1 MFSFFRCCQIDNN
14 KVEDPVKISTVEE
27 FYNVESKNKIS
38 IIKYHYIIQKRI
50 MNFRYRNSEI
60 NNRINYLLII
70 EEPYNFIIDYNDS
83 DIMTFKELNNDDKN
97 YYLNNNNYKET
108 IDVNKDWLEE
118 CYKLYL
124 NTKTNNDLN
133 KKLKI
138 ESGIVI
144 EKYKPIIKIT
154 I

>member
-1 MFSFFRCCQIDNN
+1 
-14 KVEDPVKISTVEE
+14 
-27 FYNVESKNKIS
+27 
-38 IIKYHYIIQKRI
+38 
-50 MNFRYRNSEI
+50 MNFRYGNSEI

-70 EEPYNFIIDYNDS
+70 GEPYNFVIDYNDS
-83 DIMTFKELNNDDKN
+83 DIMTFKELSNDDKN

-118 CYKLYL
+118 SYKLYL
-124 NTKTNNDLN
+124 NTKANNDLN

-154 I
+154 V

>member
-1 MFSFFRCCQIDNN
+1 MFSCFDCCQINIEEV
-14 KVEDPVKISTVEE
+14 KDPVKFS
-27 FYNVESKNKIS
+27 YDMESEKKIS
-38 IIKYHYIIQKRI
+38 ILKYHYKVQKRI
-50 MNFRYRNSEI
+50 INIRHGNSDII
-60 NNRINYLLII
+60 NKINYLLII
-70 EEPYNFIIDYNDS
+70 KEPYNFIIDFNDS
-83 DIMTFKELNNDDKN
+83 DSMIFKELNNNDKN
-97 YYLNNNNYKET
+97 YYLNNDNFKET

-124 NTKTNNDLN
+124 NTKANNELN
-133 KKLKI
+133 IKLKI